1 MMGRFDALMRWD
13 EMRWGYDNEDDI
25 TIETDDHIHQPLRLE
40 AESEEQT
47 RKTITTAVFTAPTLA
62 KCKCG

>member
-1 MMGRFDALMRWD
+1 
-13 EMRWGYDNEDDI
+13 MRWGYDNEDDI
-25 TIETDDHIHQPLRLE
+25 TIETDDQIHQPLRLE

-47 RKTITTAVFTAPTLA
+47 RKIITTAVFTAPTLA